1 MRKKYRMLKEGEIV
15 KTTDQ
20 VVMVLVNGRRKWFYV
35 SLNSGKKLPAD
46 KIGLYRRE
54 IK

>member
-1 MRKKYRMLKEGEIV
+1 MRKKYRMLKEGETV

-20 VVMVLVNGRRKWFYV
+20 VMMTGRRKWFYG

-46 KIGLYRRE
+46 KVGLYRRE